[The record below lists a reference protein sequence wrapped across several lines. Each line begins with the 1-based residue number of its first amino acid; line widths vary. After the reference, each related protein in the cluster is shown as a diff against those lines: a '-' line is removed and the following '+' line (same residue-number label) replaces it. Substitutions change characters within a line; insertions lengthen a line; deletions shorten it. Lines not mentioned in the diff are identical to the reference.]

1 MFLYINNR
9 GGVPLAYISCTK
21 EKIAANVQ
29 RKVNGATSGGD
40 SSKAQ
45 VQDTNL
51 EVVLEAKNKLFLPLV
66 EFDQI
71 T

>member
-1 MFLYINNR
+1 MFLYLNNR

-45 VQDTNL
+45 IQDNNK
-51 EVVLEAKNKLFLPLV
+51 EVDLEAKTNF
-66 EFDQI
+66 FS
-71 T
+71 TSS